1 MSFNLFSDF
10 IGKENSN
17 TLYKLVS
24 DRHKENSINHLLII
38 LNAFKTNAFDIQRK
52 IQSNELTLE
61 QLAEMTDEDINEE
74 YYAALKKKKSEHYQ
88 KELNGNTPQA
98 TTDLFE
104 CRKCK
109 KRECVYYELQTR
121 SADEPMTKFI
131 KCCNCGFQWRQN

>member
-1 MSFNLFSDF
+1 MSFKIFTKF
-10 IGKENSN
+10 IGEQNSFI
-17 TLYKLVS
+17 LSRLIYEKH
-24 DRHKENSINHLLII
+24 RENSINQVLLI
-38 LNAFKTNAFDIQRK
+38 LDALKKNTNGLLDK
-52 IQSNELTLE
+52 INSAEYSLE
-61 QLAEMTDEDINEE
+61 QLSCMTDEDINKE
-74 YYAALKKKKSEHYQ
+74 YYSDIHRKKSELYQ

-131 KCCNCGFQWRQN
+131 KCCSCGFQWRQN